1 MKKITLRYET
11 TEGKEL
17 KVRDILQAGQP
28 VGTKYNLSGQIEP
41 EIADKDGLLYGNP
54 VHKEGSA
61 GEQGA
66 VTSSEQVVIYVYE
79 LLLGSEV
86 VVKFVDEKGNSI
98 IKDEE
103 LIPSA
108 TAKGTKYDY
117 TSKIKKEIT
126 NEESLVFELVVN
138 DNQEPILQEGSA
150 LIKGEVTEQVQRIV
164 FVYKAKLGKAVTVK
178 YEDAQGNVL
187 KEFDAVKENTQIGT
201 KYDVT
206 SLVEKEITANNVKYV
221 LPKLKESNTL
231 EKGTISAD
239 TQVITY
245 VFEKLNDKKPLTTEV
260 EKENEVLKDVKYT
273 EATPEKQEAYTQ
285 ALAKAKEILDQFNPS
300 QEKLEEALNNLAKA
314 KSELDGVAY
323 EIKTLTDNKHA
334 VENVK
339 VKPTTSL
346 SVKEMDKNKVAT
358 LKDKDV
364 ILYDIIFND
373 LIKGKGINIG
383 EGEYIVHLSLN
394 DRRQVSNV
402 YYVSETGELQSLA
415 FTQKENEVIFK
426 TTHFSLYAVEFK
438 KVESNQNSTV
448 KPQENEKPNINT
460 KKRYRYIRF
469 NESRIC
475 CCDGINKYT
484 WFSIFIKKK
493 NKII

>member
-1 MKKITLRYET
+1 
-11 TEGKEL
+11 
-17 KVRDILQAGQP
+17 
-28 VGTKYNLSGQIEP
+28 
-41 EIADKDGLLYGNP
+41 
-54 VHKEGSA
+54 
-61 GEQGA
+61 
-66 VTSSEQVVIYVYE
+66 
-79 LLLGSEV
+79 
-86 VVKFVDEKGNSI
+86 
-98 IKDEE
+98 
-103 LIPSA
+103 
-108 TAKGTKYDY
+108 
-117 TSKIKKEIT
+117 
-126 NEESLVFELVVN
+126 
-138 DNQEPILQEGSA
+138 
-150 LIKGEVTEQVQRIV
+150 
-164 FVYKAKLGKAVTVK
+164 
-178 YEDAQGNVL
+178 
-187 KEFDAVKENTQIGT
+187 
-201 KYDVT
+201 
-206 SLVEKEITANNVKYV
+206 
-221 LPKLKESNTL
+221 
-231 EKGTISAD
+231 
-239 TQVITY
+239 
-245 VFEKLNDKKPLTTEV
+245 
-260 EKENEVLKDVKYT
+260 
-273 EATPEKQEAYTQ
+273 
-285 ALAKAKEILDQFNPS
+285 
-300 QEKLEEALNNLAKA
+300 
-314 KSELDGVAY
+314 
-323 EIKTLTDNKHA
+323 
-334 VENVK
+334 
-339 VKPTTSL
+339 
-346 SVKEMDKNKVAT
+346 MDKNKVAT

>member
-1 MKKITLRYET
+1 MKEQEQVITLVYSTVAGEKVTLRYET

-150 LIKGEVTEQVQRIV
+150 LIKGEVTEQVQRIA
-164 FVYKAKLGKAVTVK
+164 FVYKAKPGKAVVVK

-187 KEFDAVKENTQIGT
+187 KDFDAVKENTQVGT

-206 SLVEKEITANNVKYV
+206 TLLEKEITVNNVKYV
-221 LPKLKESNTL
+221 LPKLKENSTL

-285 ALAKAKEILDQFNPS
+285 A
-300 QEKLEEALNNLAKA
+300 LAKA

-460 KKRYRYIRF
+460 KKDTDTSDSTNLGFVAVMGLISILGLAF
-469 NESRIC
+469 LSR
-475 CCDGINKYT
+475 KR
-484 WFSIFIKKK
+484 IK
-493 NKII
+493 